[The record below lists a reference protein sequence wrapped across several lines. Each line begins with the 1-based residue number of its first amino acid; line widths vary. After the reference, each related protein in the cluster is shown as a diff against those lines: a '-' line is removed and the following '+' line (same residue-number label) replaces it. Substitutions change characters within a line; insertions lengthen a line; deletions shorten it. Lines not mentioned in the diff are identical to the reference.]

1 MTIAA
6 AVQSETVKEE
16 GGGVKRTCDLLV
28 PLLSVSLCTKT
39 VEEGGRVQECM
50 NLEEREY
57 SSKNGSSKG
66 GSISSGILFSR

>member
-6 AVQSETVKEE
+6 AGQSETVKEE

-50 NLEEREY
+50 NLLFFHCMVGRE
-57 SSKNGSSKG
+57 GVQQQEW
-66 GSISSGILFSR
+66 